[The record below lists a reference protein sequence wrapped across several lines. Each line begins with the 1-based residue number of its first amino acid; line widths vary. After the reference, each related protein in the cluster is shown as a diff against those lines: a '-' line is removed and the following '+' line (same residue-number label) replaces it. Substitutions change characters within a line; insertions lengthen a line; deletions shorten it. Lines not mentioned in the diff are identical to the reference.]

1 MNFSHF
7 KIGVKLG
14 IIFAVLVVMTALTGA
29 FALVQMSAINGNSED
44 IAENWLPSV
53 QYVGEM
59 QFYLSESR
67 SAELLHALAVG
78 IQSETV
84 LVDVP
89 LLAVQRQLALLEFVG
104 FLLGSDAA
112 FAGCVLTVDGR
123 CRLVMRVST
132 STDGIVMPVTG
143 VRAVSQ

>member
-7 KIGVKLG
+7 KSGVKLG

-67 SAELLHALAVG
+67 SAELLHALAVTP
-78 IQSETV
+78 E
-84 LVDVP
+84 DK
-89 LLAVQRQLALLEFVG
+89 
-104 FLLGSDAA
+104 
-112 FAGCVLTVDGR
+112 
-123 CRLVMRVST
+123 
-132 STDGIVMPVTG
+132 
-143 VRAVSQ
+143 